1 MVLKFGAFSLS
12 LIPSGR
18 YFWRKSTQN
27 VGDRFEMVPH
37 TPRRRNKGHCVPLVN
52 PLLTPPLYGGRALSG
67 KTNLQKPHYLKLSRF
82 DRPKPCRFTAK
93 NKTFCRKGFVF
104 CGESEG

>member
-1 MVLKFGAFSLS
+1 MKFRALDLS
-12 LIPSGR
+12 IIPSGR

-27 VGDRFEMVPH
+27 VGEPFRNGSPH
-37 TPRRRNKGHCVPLVN
+37 TPSRRNKGHCVPLVN

-82 DRPKPCRFTAK
+82 DHPKLCRFTAK
-93 NKTFCRKGFVF
+93 NKTFHRKGFVF